1 MAQAEANGG
10 EERGPGSR
18 PSELVEL
25 VRLAPAL
32 VVSFAGN
39 QLMGLVDTAMVGRLG
54 SVSLAGVGIGNGLF
68 FSVSIAAMGLV
79 LGADPLV
86 AQALGAGERER
97 ARGVLRQALW
107 LAGLATVPIAGAIL
121 ALSLA
126 LESLGI
132 PAATAEASRLF
143 LWGRIGNVPPL
154 LLFTALRAYLSAAG
168 ATRPVMLAMVV
179 SNVVNLALNWL
190 FIYGDGGLVKLGLPA
205 VGMPAL
211 GVLGAGLASSCASFA
226 SLATVALGLRAV
238 DRDEGRRA
246 APVGRGRGPDGAALR
261 AIVRVGAPI
270 ALQLLAEVGA
280 FTVVG
285 LLAGR
290 MGATAAAGHQVAL
303 TLASM
308 SFMFPL
314 GIASATTILVGRAVG
329 RQDPAATRRAGFVGL
344 GFGLAVMSLA
354 AALFFAVPR
363 GLARLLTDKADVLE
377 VATPLML
384 IAAVFQ
390 LFDGAQV
397 VGAGA
402 LRGCGDTRF
411 VQWANV
417 VGHYLVGLP
426 VAVALGFGLGM
437 GPQGLWWGLSAGL
450 VSVSVALAVRF
461 ERLSRRVIAR
471 L

>member
-1 MAQAEANGG
+1 
-10 EERGPGSR
+10 
-18 PSELVEL
+18 
-25 VRLAPAL
+25 
-32 VVSFAGN
+32 
-39 QLMGLVDTAMVGRLG
+39 
-54 SVSLAGVGIGNGLF
+54 
-68 FSVSIAAMGLV
+68 
-79 LGADPLV
+79 
-86 AQALGAGERER
+86 
-97 ARGVLRQALW
+97 
-107 LAGLATVPIAGAIL
+107 
-121 ALSLA
+121 
-126 LESLGI
+126 
-132 PAATAEASRLF
+132 
-143 LWGRIGNVPPL
+143 
-154 LLFTALRAYLSAAG
+154 
-168 ATRPVMLAMVV
+168 
-179 SNVVNLALNWL
+179 
-190 FIYGDGGLVKLGLPA
+190 
-205 VGMPAL
+205 
-211 GVLGAGLASSCASFA
+211 
-226 SLATVALGLRAV
+226 
-238 DRDEGRRA
+238 
-246 APVGRGRGPDGAALR
+246 
-261 AIVRVGAPI
+261 
-270 ALQLLAEVGA
+270 
-280 FTVVG
+280 
-285 LLAGR
+285 

-363 GLARLLTDKADVLE
+363 GLARLLTDKTDVLE

-390 LFDGAQV
+390 LFDGAQ